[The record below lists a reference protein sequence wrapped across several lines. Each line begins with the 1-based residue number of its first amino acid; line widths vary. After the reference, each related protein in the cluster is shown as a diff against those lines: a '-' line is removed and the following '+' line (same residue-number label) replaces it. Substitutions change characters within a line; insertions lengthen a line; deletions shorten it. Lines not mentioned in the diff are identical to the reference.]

1 MGSVRTAA
9 QYGFLGAIALVVLIW
24 LGWTFQPWM
33 SSGRAVH
40 IGSTHLGDY
49 DFQVWQR
56 KNAEV
61 AEPFATGL
69 FARKQ
74 GGQWR
79 AFLLDF
85 QDSYRPHI
93 LLRKEN
99 SGIAVLYGSE
109 KVGFFDEAQ
118 QTYKRQSNGGLDPG
132 VVLDSEPPGNWW
144 VKPEADAG
152 IPRKMDK

>member
-1 MGSVRTAA
+1 
-9 QYGFLGAIALVVLIW
+9 
-24 LGWTFQPWM
+24 M

-40 IGSTHLGDY
+40 ISSTHLGDY

-85 QDSYRPHI
+85 QDCYRPHI
-93 LLRKEN
+93 LLRKED

-118 QTYKRQSNGGLDPG
+118 QTYKRKSNGRLDPG
-132 VVLDSEPPGNWW
+132 VVLDS
-144 VKPEADAG
+144 
-152 IPRKMDK
+152 